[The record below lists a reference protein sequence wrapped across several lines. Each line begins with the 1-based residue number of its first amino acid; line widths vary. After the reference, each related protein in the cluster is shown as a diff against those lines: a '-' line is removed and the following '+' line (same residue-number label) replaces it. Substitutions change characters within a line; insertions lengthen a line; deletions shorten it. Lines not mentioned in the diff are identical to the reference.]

1 MNKADTAMRTNTKPD
16 AGRLPVHVA
25 VIMDGN
31 GRWARRRA
39 LPRAAGH
46 RKGAESVRRLITAC
60 IHKHISHL
68 TLFAFSSENWARPQ
82 SEVQRLMELFVDAL
96 DKDVKELHENG
107 VRFRVIGG
115 RDALDP
121 EIVARIER
129 GEELTRNNTQL
140 MLNVAINYGGRAD
153 IVQACRQIAVAVA
166 EGKMSPAAID
176 PETIAAHL
184 ETAGLPEPD
193 LFIRSGGEQ
202 RISNFLLWQLAYT
215 ELFFTDVL
223 WPDFDEAEFD
233 RALDFFAGRQR
244 RFGRTG
250 DQVGAG

>member
-1 MNKADTAMRTNTKPD
+1 MNKADTAMRSDTKPD
-16 AGRLPVHVA
+16 AGRLPEHVA

-39 LPRAAGH
+39 LPRVAGH
-46 RKGAESVRRLITAC
+46 RKGAESVRRLISAC
-60 IHKHISHL
+60 VRKQIPYL
-68 TLFAFSSENWARPQ
+68 TLFAFSSENWARPP
-82 SEVQRLMELFVDAL
+82 SEVQRLMELFLDAL
-96 DKDVKELHENG
+96 NKDVKELHENG
-107 VRFRVIGG
+107 VCFRVIGERG
-115 RDALDP
+115 ALDP
-121 EIVARIER
+121 EIVTRIER
-129 GEELTRNNTQL
+129 GEELTRNNTKL
-140 MLNVAINYGGRAD
+140 ILSVAINYGGRAD
-153 IVQACRQIAVAVA
+153 IVEACRRIAAAVA
-166 EGKMSPAAID
+166 EGKMSLDAID
-176 PETIAAHL
+176 AGTIAAHL
-184 ETAGLPEPD
+184 QTAGLPEPD

-250 DQVGAG
+250 EQVGAG